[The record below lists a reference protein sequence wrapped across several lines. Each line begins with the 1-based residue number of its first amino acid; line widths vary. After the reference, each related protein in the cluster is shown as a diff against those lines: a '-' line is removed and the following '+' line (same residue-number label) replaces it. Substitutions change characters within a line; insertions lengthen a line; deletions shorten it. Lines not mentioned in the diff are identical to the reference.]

1 MHRRGPI
8 LSVLTVLNFVALTV
22 PAAAQWDWPEKAKNL
37 KILPENTSAVDLR
50 KTMIGFVQSL
60 GVRCSHCHVGV
71 EGRPLSE
78 FDFVSDERQTKQT
91 ARIMLQMVRAINGSH
106 LAKIDKTGSPRVAVT
121 CVTCHRGV
129 TQPRSLADILTET
142 YRNSGTDSTMTAYR
156 QLRDRYYGG
165 FAYDFRA
172 TSLDEVAD
180 NLSNM
185 EKTEDAL
192 KFLRL
197 NVDFYPASVP
207 THMRLANMYKLLG
220 EKAQA
225 IAAVEKVLQLA
236 PNHGE
241 AKKLLEELKK

>member
-1 MHRRGPI
+1 
-8 LSVLTVLNFVALTV
+8 
-22 PAAAQWDWPEKAKNL
+22 
-37 KILPENTSAVDLR
+37 
-50 KTMIGFVQSL
+50 
-60 GVRCSHCHVGV
+60 
-71 EGRPLSE
+71 
-78 FDFVSDERQTKQT
+78 
-91 ARIMLQMVRAINGSH
+91 
-106 LAKIDKTGSPRVAVT
+106 
-121 CVTCHRGV
+121 
-129 TQPRSLADILTET
+129 
-142 YRNSGTDSTMTAYR
+142 MTAYR